1 MRLMA
6 MENGITV
13 WSATTLVRGSEVRGA
28 AAAPSTADMA
38 AESRVLRWPSAVQ
51 TLQNTQSQVSQN
63 SSSWLGWEEHL
74 GTTSLRWRAIRS
86 RSWLTRKEGGRFWTP
101 PVGMVM
107 SSRHTGHLNT
117 GTVYTRQE
125 MREIRGPDS
134 GPRRHHI
141 SWLRRPGQQR
151 VKDLRPRLGRLVRCY
166 QASSLTQFG
175 GGENEMLLAQKN
187 ARWKLQRQDVISF
200 GHNT

>member
-13 WSATTLVRGSEVRGA
+13 WSATTLVRGSEVSGA

-51 TLQNTQSQVSQN
+51 RLQNTQSQVSQN

-117 GTVYTRQE
+117 VSVYTRRD

-134 GPRRHHI
+134 GPGA
-141 SWLRRPGQQR
+141 SYFMAAAARPAKGQ
-151 VKDLRPRLGRLVRCY
+151 RPAPEARSLGPLL
-166 QASSLTQFG
+166 S
-175 GGENEMLLAQKN
+175 NLLALTIWWRRK
-187 ARWKLQRQDVISF
+187 
-200 GHNT
+200 

>member
-13 WSATTLVRGSEVRGA
+13 WSATTLLRGSEVRGA

-117 GTVYTRQE
+117 GTVYTRRE

-187 ARWKLQRQDVISF
+187 ADGNCSDRL
-200 GHNT
+200 

>member
-13 WSATTLVRGSEVRGA
+13 WSATTLVRGSEVSGA

-51 TLQNTQSQVSQN
+51 RLQNTQSQVSQN

-117 GTVYTRQE
+117 VSVYTRRE

-134 GPRRHHI
+134 GPGAIIFHGCGGPASKGSKTCARGSVAWSAVIKPPRSHNLVVEKMKCC
-141 SWLRRPGQQR
+141 WLKKMQDGNCS
-151 VKDLRPRLGRLVRCY
+151 DRL
-166 QASSLTQFG
+166 
-175 GGENEMLLAQKN
+175 
-187 ARWKLQRQDVISF
+187 
-200 GHNT
+200 

>member
-13 WSATTLVRGSEVRGA
+13 WSATTLLRGSEVSGA

-86 RSWLTRKEGGRFWTP
+86 RSWLTRKEGGSEVTP
-101 PVGMVM
+101 PAGMVM
-107 SSRHTGHLNT
+107 SSRHTGHL
-117 GTVYTRQE
+117 GSVSQSVSE
-125 MREIRGPDS
+125 
-134 GPRRHHI
+134 
-141 SWLRRPGQQR
+141 
-151 VKDLRPRLGRLVRCY
+151 
-166 QASSLTQFG
+166 
-175 GGENEMLLAQKN
+175 EMLAGIK
-187 ARWKLQRQDVISF
+187 R
-200 GHNT
+200 TP